1 MSTPATDET
10 SRLQDYVR
18 RTQGPLDLFALL
30 TIWLAVLPFA
40 ALPSHDNKWVIWVVG
55 RSALSVVFGIDLA
68 LRMRYSGT
76 PIRYA
81 VRHPVNVLAVL
92 FPPVRIIFSL
102 RLLTAM
108 FRRGNLAQFLF
119 TAAMLLANG
128 AVIVYAFESHATGA
142 NIRTIGEALWWA
154 VVTVATVGYGDYY
167 PVTVGG
173 RLTAAALMALGVV
186 ILAVVTAQVASNF
199 SDQAAR
205 SRAASP
211 VPDGAPATVADDV
224 MTRLERIESLLVD
237 ATIQPGAGE
246 E

>member
-1 MSTPATDET
+1 MTTPATDVT
-10 SRLQDYVR
+10 PRLRAYIH

-30 TIWLAVLPFA
+30 TIWLAVLPLA
-40 ALPSHDNKWVIWVVG
+40 ALPQHDNRWLLWVVG
-55 RSALSVVFGIDLA
+55 RSALSLVFGVDLA

-76 PIRYA
+76 PVRYA

-92 FPPVRIIFSL
+92 FPPVRIVFSL

-108 FRRGNLAQFLF
+108 FRRGNLSQFLF

-128 AVIVYAFESHATGA
+128 AVIVYAFESHAAGA

-167 PVTVGG
+167 PVTLGG

-186 ILAVVTAQVASNF
+186 ILAGGHRAGGLQLLRPGGPQPRRAAGGTRARRRRHGGRRRDVEAREDRV
-199 SDQAAR
+199 AAR
-205 SRAASP
+205 GR
-211 VPDGAPATVADDV
+211 DDPAGQ
-224 MTRLERIESLLVD
+224 R
-237 ATIQPGAGE
+237 
-246 E
+246 